1 MVKTDSYVQFEAGK
15 LTYRVVPVTEE
26 IIRMIVSGKEIKE
39 AQDSLIIEK
48 KEYPEVDF
56 SAEENAGNIIVKTA
70 KSVQRSTLHPA
81 ISSGSMQT
89 EASGF
94 PRRNRN

>member
-26 IIRMIVSGKEIKE
+26 IIRIIVSGKEIKE

-56 SAEENAGNIIVKTA
+56 SAEEDAGKMCIRDSHQCVDDTGSSA
-70 KSVQRSTLHPA
+70 DPA
-81 ISSGSMQT
+81 
-89 EASGF
+89 GF
-94 PRRNRN
+94 HAYH

>member
-56 SAEENAGNIIVKTA
+56 SAEEKCRKYHCENCESLCRDQHCI
-70 KSVQRSTLHPA
+70 R
-81 ISSGSMQT
+81 
-89 EASGF
+89 
-94 PRRNRN
+94 

>member
-48 KEYPEVDF
+48 KNILRLIFQQRKMQEV
-56 SAEENAGNIIVKTA
+56 S
-70 KSVQRSTLHPA
+70 L
-81 ISSGSMQT
+81 
-89 EASGF
+89 
-94 PRRNRN
+94 

>member
-48 KEYPEVDF
+48 K
-56 SAEENAGNIIVKTA
+56 
-70 KSVQRSTLHPA
+70 RSTLHPV

>member
-39 AQDSLIIEK
+39 AQGSLIIEK
-48 KEYPEVDF
+48 KNILRLIFQQRKMQEV
-56 SAEENAGNIIVKTA
+56 S
-70 KSVQRSTLHPA
+70 L
-81 ISSGSMQT
+81 
-89 EASGF
+89 
-94 PRRNRN
+94 

>member
-1 MVKTDSYVQFEAGK
+1 MVKPESHLLFEAGK

-56 SAEENAGNIIVKTA
+56 SAEENAGSIIFFNVN
-70 KSVQRSTLHPA
+70 VFFCCFL
-81 ISSGSMQT
+81 
-89 EASGF
+89 
-94 PRRNRN
+94 

>member
-15 LTYRVVPVTEE
+15 LTYQVVPVTEE

-48 KEYPEVDF
+48 KNILRLIFQQRKMQEV
-56 SAEENAGNIIVKTA
+56 S
-70 KSVQRSTLHPA
+70 L
-81 ISSGSMQT
+81 
-89 EASGF
+89 
-94 PRRNRN
+94 

>member
-48 KEYPEVDF
+48 KEYPC
-56 SAEENAGNIIVKTA
+56 ENCESLCRDQHCI
-70 KSVQRSTLHPA
+70 R
-81 ISSGSMQT
+81 
-89 EASGF
+89 
-94 PRRNRN
+94 